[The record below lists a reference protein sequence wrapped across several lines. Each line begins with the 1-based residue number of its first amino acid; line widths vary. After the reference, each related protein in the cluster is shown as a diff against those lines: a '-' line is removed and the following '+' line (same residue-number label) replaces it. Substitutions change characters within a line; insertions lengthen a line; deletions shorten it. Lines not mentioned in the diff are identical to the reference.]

1 MSRAKPTP
9 KRSSDR
15 RAPRRQ
21 QGVASLFITAVL
33 LLVVM
38 MLGVTAM
45 MLSGTQYRL
54 AGNLQFENEAFNLA
68 ESAAAAAEQW
78 LTTKTPSENW
88 RDAGFTTRATATP
101 QLWPIGTLTS
111 DPLTMS
117 ASDFNAASVAVAS
130 GDDSRRYL
138 IQKLGKDNILLG
150 TGANT
155 GGRRLTGCQKA
166 DIFRVTARGTSAKG
180 TTRFVQTTYTI
191 PSC

>member
-1 MSRAKPTP
+1 M
-9 KRSSDR
+9 
-15 RAPRRQ
+15 PRTQR
-21 QGVASLFITAVL
+21 GVASLFITAVL

-78 LTTKTPSENW
+78 LTTKTPAENW
-88 RDAGFTTRATATP
+88 RDAGFTSRNATATP
-101 QLWPIGTLTS
+101 QLWPIGALTS
-111 DPLTMS
+111 DPVTMS

-138 IQKLGKDNILLG
+138 VQKLGKDNILLG